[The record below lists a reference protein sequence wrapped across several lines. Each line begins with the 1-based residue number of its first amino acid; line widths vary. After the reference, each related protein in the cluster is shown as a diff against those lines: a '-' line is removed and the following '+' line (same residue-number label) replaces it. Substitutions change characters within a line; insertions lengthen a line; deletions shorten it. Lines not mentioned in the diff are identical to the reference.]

1 MPMMV
6 PKIEKTTLR
15 ERVYTPLREMIIAGE
30 ILPGHTITLRDL
42 AEKFDVSVAPVREA
56 LLQLECERVVVRRSN
71 RDYRINT
78 LSPEQ
83 FEEIYKIRR
92 IVEPILIEQACQNRN
107 DAVLADVERALR
119 QMQDAERNVKRYIFH
134 NHEFHFRIYKE
145 ANMPILL
152 EIVNGLWSRLGPY
165 LSLNVKPED
174 IASTEQVHIDLL
186 NAFRDCD
193 PQVCTNCLLADM
205 DYSHAY
211 LLPYILIGTVK
222 TGGERGSAQNP

>member
-1 MPMMV
+1 MKL

-15 ERVYTPLREMIIAGE
+15 ERVYSPLREMIIAGE

-56 LLQLECERVVVRRSN
+56 LLQLECERVVVRRNN

-78 LSPEQ
+78 LSPAQ
-83 FEEIYKIRR
+83 FEEIYNIRR
-92 IVEPILIEQACQNRN
+92 IVEPTLVEQACLNHT
-107 DAVLADVERALR
+107 DAAVAEVAKALHH
-119 QMQDAERNVKRYIFH
+119 MQESARNVKRYIFY
-134 NHEFHFRIYKE
+134 NHEFHFSIYRQ

-174 IASTEQVHIDLL
+174 IESTYQTHIDMLA
-186 NAFRDCD
+186 AFRERD
-193 PQVCTNCLLADM
+193 PKGCKNCLLLDM

-211 LLPYILIGTVK
+211 LLPYI
-222 TGGERGSAQNP
+222 S